1 MLLVNQ
7 NWVGIW
13 QYCHHSESSKATISL
28 RRNQI
33 CLTKTVFHKGKG
45 SGTQNPPGGKNFT
58 LQLISSSPCQS
69 AVDIS
74 SFYQK
79 VRGRALQRCGVVPR
93 ARVTR
98 GELCRPAMHQ
108 CNSVTNGLQQCTPPN
123 PPPIVMFTNLQV
135 QDVYI
140 AVLLVEKQST
150 WTFWWGIQ
158 LNLCIKLPLFT
169 QKYGARN

>member
-33 CLTKTVFHKGKG
+33 CLRKTVFHKGKG

-98 GELCRPAMHQ
+98 GTLSACNAPVQQ
-108 CNSVTNGLQQCTPPN
+108 CNKGPATVHSPPTL
-123 PPPIVMFTNLQV
+123 VMFTNPLASGLTTHTREQ
-135 QDVYI
+135 
-140 AVLLVEKQST
+140 LVTHDGGQ
-150 WTFWWGIQ
+150 Q
-158 LNLCIKLPLFT
+158 
-169 QKYGARN
+169 